1 MSNFNPGSLV
11 FIDPPAGEHVQIMF
25 IDDGNEVGRSE
36 YIGYK
41 KIVYFIDYFLGSKD
55 LCKII
60 IDGKLAW
67 CQVRFLR
74 SEDGL

>member
-1 MSNFNPGSLV
+1 MTKFDPGSLV
-11 FIDPPAGEHVQIMF
+11 FIDPPLGSYEQVMYIEGE
-25 IDDGNEVGRSE
+25 NEVGKADYLE
-36 YIGYK
+36 NK
-41 KIVYFIDYFLGSKD
+41 KLVYFIDYFLGSKD

-74 SEDGL
+74 SEDGP